1 MQTPMPSKAAAS
13 APTRRSLLL
22 TGLAAGA
29 ALTVTGLTSGR
40 AFALTTDE
48 ASRLIDRVIGD
59 INRVINSGKSE
70 AQMFPEFERI
80 FSRYADVP
88 VIARSVLGV
97 VARQA
102 SQAQLNAF
110 TQAFQGYIARKYG
123 RRFREFIGGEI
134 KVNEAR
140 QVKTFYEVK
149 TTALLR
155 GQSPVEVVFL
165 VSDRSGKDKFFNIFI
180 EGVNMLAS
188 ERTEIGAMLDKR
200 RGDIG
205 ALTRDLRSAG

>member
-70 AQMFPEFERI
+70 AQMIPEFERI

-97 VARQA
+97 AARQA

-110 TQAFQGYIARKYG
+110 TDAFQGYIARKYG

-134 KVNEAR
+134 KVDRAR

-149 TTALLR
+149 STAQLR